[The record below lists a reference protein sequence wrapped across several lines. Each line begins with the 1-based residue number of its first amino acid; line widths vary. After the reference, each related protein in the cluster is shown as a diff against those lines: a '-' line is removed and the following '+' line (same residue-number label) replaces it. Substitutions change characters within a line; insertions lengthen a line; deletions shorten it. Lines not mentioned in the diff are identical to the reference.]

1 MWGEKA
7 FICSSLNPMNESGQ
21 CNAKALVVL
30 LKAMPSALK
39 LQQHKDHL
47 KRHSVPQ
54 SSEVSVNEIHVD
66 FTGSCDN
73 VCSMPSLLSV

>member
-1 MWGEKA
+1 MWGEKV

-47 KRHSVPQ
+47 KRHSVPEFR
-54 SSEVSVNEIHVD
+54 SLSE
-66 FTGSCDN
+66 
-73 VCSMPSLLSV
+73 

>member
-39 LQQHKDHL
+39 LQLHKDYL

-54 SSEVSVNEIHVD
+54 SPEVSVNEIHVD
-66 FTGSCDN
+66 TGSCDN